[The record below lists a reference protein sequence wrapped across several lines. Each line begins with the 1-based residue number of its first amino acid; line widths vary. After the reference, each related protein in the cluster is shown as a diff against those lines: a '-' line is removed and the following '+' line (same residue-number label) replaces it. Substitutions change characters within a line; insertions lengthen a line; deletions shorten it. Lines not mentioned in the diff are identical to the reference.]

1 MRCRDFDSQDYST
14 VDADTFARKR
24 KNPLVIDAMPAGA
37 RDDGD
42 AGFDDSAVE
51 VTHEELSDAARHDLK
66 ASISQAGAERGSV
79 TVQVLVRD
87 GMLMDNVIIIFPL

>member
-24 KNPLVIDAMPAGA
+24 KNPLVIDAMPASS

-42 AGFDDSAVE
+42 ARFDSCLVKIAHE
-51 VTHEELSDAARHDLK
+51 VLSDASRRDLK
-66 ASISQAGAERGSV
+66 AAAGQGGTKRGAI
-79 TVQVLVRD
+79 TMKIFVRD
-87 GMLMDNVIIIFPL
+87 WMLVNYTVVIWPL